1 MRVVGQGKDEVLPFF
16 IEASN
21 MSSTEYEVVWPRSPR
36 TIKINPV
43 AKRLDT
49 LRGKTIAQLWDYI
62 FRGDEIFPILEE
74 ELAKRFPDTK
84 FINYSVFGSTHG
96 DKERE
101 VVGSIPAKLKQYRAD
116 AVISGMGC

>member
-1 MRVVGQGKDEVLPFF
+1 
-16 IEASN
+16 
-21 MSSTEYEVVWPRSPR
+21 MSSTEYEVVWPRSHR

-43 AKRLDT
+43 ATRLGT

-62 FRGDEIFPILEE
+62 FRGDEIFPILEQ
-74 ELAKRFPDTK
+74 ELGKRFPDTS

-96 DKERE
+96 DNERE
-101 VVGSIPAKLKQYRAD
+101 VVAGIPAKLKQYGAD

>member
-1 MRVVGQGKDEVLPFF
+1 
-16 IEASN
+16 

-36 TIKINPV
+36 TIKVNPV

-74 ELAKRFPDTK
+74 ELSKRFPDTK

-96 DKERE
+96 DNERE
-101 VVGSIPAKLKQYRAD
+101 VVGSIPAKLKQHGAD

>member
-1 MRVVGQGKDEVLPFF
+1 
-16 IEASN
+16 

-43 AKRLDT
+43 AKRLDN
-49 LRGKTIAQLWDYI
+49 LQGKTIAQLWDYI

-74 ELAKRFPDTK
+74 ELGKRFPDTK
-84 FINYSVFGSTHG
+84 FINYNVFGSTHG
-96 DKERE
+96 DKEHE
-101 VVGSIPAKLKQYRAD
+101 IVAGIPAKLKQYRAD

>member
-1 MRVVGQGKDEVLPFF
+1 
-16 IEASN
+16 
-21 MSSTEYEVVWPRSPR
+21 MSTDEYEVVWPRSPR
-36 TIKINPV
+36 TIKIKAV

-62 FRGDEIFPILEE
+62 FRGDEIFPILED
-74 ELAKRFPDTK
+74 ELNKRFPDTK
-84 FINYSVFGSTHG
+84 FINYGIFGSTHG

-101 VVGSIPAKLKQYRAD
+101 IVASIPDKLLAYHAD

>member
-1 MRVVGQGKDEVLPFF
+1 
-16 IEASN
+16 
-21 MSSTEYEVVWPRSPR
+21 MSSSEYEVVWPRSPR

-43 AKRLDT
+43 ARRLDS
-49 LRGKTIAQLWDYI
+49 LQGKTIAQLWDYI
-62 FRGDEIFPILEE
+62 FRGDEIFPILEQ
-74 ELAKRFPDTK
+74 ELSRRFPAIR

-101 VVGSIPAKLKQYRAD
+101 VVASIPAKLKQYQAD

>member
-1 MRVVGQGKDEVLPFF
+1 
-16 IEASN
+16 

-43 AKRLDT
+43 AKRLET

-74 ELAKRFPDTK
+74 ELSKRFPDTK
-84 FINYSVFGSTHG
+84 FINYSVFGSIHG
-96 DKERE
+96 DKERDI
-101 VVGSIPAKLKQYRAD
+101 VAAIPAKLMQYQAD
-116 AVISGMGC
+116 AVISWMGC

>member
-1 MRVVGQGKDEVLPFF
+1 
-16 IEASN
+16 
-21 MSSTEYEVVWPRSPR
+21 MSSTEYEVVWPRSSR

-49 LRGKTIAQLWDYI
+49 LQGKTIAQLWDYI

-74 ELAKRFPDTK
+74 ELSKRFPNTK

-96 DKERE
+96 DKERD
-101 VVGSIPAKLKQYRAD
+101 VVAALPAKLQQCKAD

>member
-1 MRVVGQGKDEVLPFF
+1 
-16 IEASN
+16 

-36 TIKINPV
+36 TVKINPV
-43 AKRLDT
+43 ARRLDT

-74 ELAKRFPDTK
+74 ELSKRFPDTK
-84 FINYSVFGSTHG
+84 FINYNVFGSTHG
-96 DKERE
+96 DNERE
-101 VVGSIPAKLKQYRAD
+101 VVASIPAKLKQYRAD

>member
-1 MRVVGQGKDEVLPFF
+1 
-16 IEASN
+16 
-21 MSSTEYEVVWPRSPR
+21 MSSSDYEGVWPRNPR
-36 TIKINPV
+36 TVKINPV

-49 LRGKTIAQLWDYI
+49 LKGKTIAQLWDFI

-74 ELAKRFPDTK
+74 ELSKRFPETR

-96 DKERE
+96 GNERE
-101 VVGSIPAKLKQYRAD
+101 VVAGIPAKLKQYQAD

>member
-1 MRVVGQGKDEVLPFF
+1 
-16 IEASN
+16 

-36 TIKINPV
+36 TITINPV

-49 LRGKTIAQLWDYI
+49 LRGKTVAQLWDYI

-74 ELAKRFPDTK
+74 ELGKRFPEVK
-84 FINYSVFGSTHG
+84 FINYNVFGSTHG

-101 VVGSIPAKLKQYRAD
+101 VVASIAAKLKQYQVD

>member
-1 MRVVGQGKDEVLPFF
+1 
-16 IEASN
+16 
-21 MSSTEYEVVWPRSPR
+21 MSTGDYEVVWPRSPR
-36 TIKINPV
+36 TVKIKPV

-62 FRGDEIFPILEE
+62 FRGDEIFPIVED
-74 ELAKRFPDTK
+74 ELNKRFPDTK
-84 FINYSVFGSTHG
+84 FINYSIFGSTHG

-101 VVGSIPAKLKQYRAD
+101 IVASIPAKLKEYHAD

>member
-1 MRVVGQGKDEVLPFF
+1 
-16 IEASN
+16 
-21 MSSTEYEVVWPRSPR
+21 MSSSDYDVVWPRSPR

-49 LRGKTIAQLWDYI
+49 LKGKTVAQLWDYI

-74 ELAKRFPDTK
+74 ELGKRFPDTK
-84 FINYSVFGSTHG
+84 FINYTVFGSTHG
-96 DKERE
+96 GDERE
-101 VVGSIPAKLKQYRAD
+101 VVANIPNKLKQYGAD